1 MTKQNSYAVP
11 PDLLDVVIVGA
22 GISGLQAARLLR
34 PNYRITVLEA
44 RERVGGRLCN
54 HRFANGETVD
64 IGGQWVGPGQERMY
78 RLIEELGFET
88 WPLYDNGDNLLWDG
102 ARGRRYQGTIPR
114 INPVA
119 LLDLGQAMA
128 RFERMARSI
137 DCSAPWTHPKA
148 AEWDQQT
155 LASWLQR
162 TCKTRRA
169 RELFAIGIGAVFAAE
184 PEELSLLHALFYA
197 RSGNSLETLLSVTGG
212 AQQDR
217 VHGGTAGLCTRMAR
231 ELGDDLHLNA
241 PVNSIEQNADGTL
254 LVSFEG
260 GVLRCRRLILALPPN
275 QALRIQFS
283 PALPARRDQL
293 WQRMPAGSCI
303 KCVARYDRPFW
314 REEGLSGQ
322 VTSIEGPVRVVF
334 DNSEAGKDSG
344 LLMGFLEGEAAR
356 HYSGVDPEVRRRD
369 VLDCFARYFGERAR
383 TPLEYVDRDWSSEP
397 WTRGCYAALM
407 PPGVWT
413 QYGDGLRDADGP
425 IHYAGTEVA
434 TEWYGY
440 MEGALQA
447 AERAVQEVRQALAEC
462 APGAPA
468 MNLQARELPRV

>member
-1 MTKQNSYAVP
+1 MP
-11 PDLLDVVIVGA
+11 PDLLDVVIIGA
-22 GISGLQAARLLR
+22 GISGLYAARQLR
-34 PNYRITVLEA
+34 PQHRIAVLEA
-44 RERVGGRLCN
+44 RDRVGGRLCN

-64 IGGQWVGPGQERMY
+64 IGGQWVGPGQDRMY
-78 RLIEELGFET
+78 RLISELGFET
-88 WPLYDNGDNLLWDG
+88 WPLWDSGDNLLWDSN
-102 ARGRRYQGTIPR
+102 RGRRYKGTIPR
-114 INPVA
+114 IGPLA

-137 DCSAPWTHPKA
+137 DTAAPWAHPNASK
-148 AEWDQQT
+148 WDRQT

-162 TCKTRRA
+162 NCRTRRA
-169 RELFAIGIGAVFAAE
+169 RKLFAIGIGAVFAAE

-241 PVNSIEQNADGTL
+241 SVSSIEREAEGTL
-254 LVSFEG
+254 RVYFHG
-260 GVLRCRRLILALPPN
+260 GVLRCRRLIMALPPN

-283 PALPARRDQL
+283 PALSARRDQL

-314 REEGLSGQ
+314 RDEGLSGQ
-322 VTSIEGPVRVVF
+322 VTSVQGPVRVVF
-334 DNSEAGKDSG
+334 DNSEAGSESG

-356 HYSGVDPEVRRRD
+356 HYGGVDAEVRRRD
-369 VLDCFARYFGERAR
+369 VLDCFARYFGDQAR
-383 TPLEYVDRDWSSEP
+383 RPLEYVDRDWSSEP

-413 QYGDGLRDADGP
+413 QYGQVLRDADGP
-425 IHYAGTEVA
+425 IHYAGTESA

-447 AERAVQEVRQALAEC
+447 AERAVGEVREALSQNAV
-462 APGAPA
+462 
-468 MNLQARELPRV
+468 ELPSLSRQQWEAPRV